1 MVSALAGDLA
11 ELPVWARDL
20 LERARVAR
28 LGLLDDEDSPRV
40 LPVTFAIQGGAI
52 WSAID
57 RKSKRDPDREPA
69 RLRYLR
75 RRPQVALTA
84 DQYSDD
90 WRRLAWVQVIGEATI
105 IPIDDEPGVAEAL
118 AQKYAPYG
126 DQRPPGPLIR
136 IEPGRMLCWRAQAGG
151 SPARGASPIGDGD

>member
-1 MVSALAGDLA
+1 MVWALTGGLA

-40 LPVTFAIQGGAI
+40 LPVTFAIHDSGI

-57 RKSKRDPDREPA
+57 RKPKRDPDRDPA

-75 RRPQVALTA
+75 RRSQVALTV
-84 DQYSDD
+84 DHYSDD
-90 WRRLAWVQVIGEATI
+90 WRRLAWVQVIGRATI
-105 IPIDDEPGVAEAL
+105 IPIDDEPGVAAAL
-118 AQKYAPYG
+118 ARKYAPYR
-126 DQRPPGPLIR
+126 DERPPGPLIR
-136 IEPGRMLCWRAQAGG
+136 IEPGRSLCWRAEA
-151 SPARGASPIGDGD
+151 DG